1 MTSREKWNLIV
12 AKVQKNKFS
21 KENEI
26 QHLWED
32 FFADAGLF
40 GYSRLNGEIDSQRK
54 LHLGSRERM
63 IPDII
68 IRDSV
73 REKDLFIIELKQ
85 HNLSFDYHF
94 KEQLFSYMRL
104 LRLSVGILICDKIH
118 MYILDNNDRETS
130 MEIAFT
136 KDNENGDKFIEL
148 FERGVFDNEKVRNF
162 IEKSD
167 LFESHVREI
176 RKDIKTLPIIE
187 LIKKHYTEKYSEEEI
202 NSALHGLNIN
212 LSLNVPDAVT
222 ATVNMPA
229 ATLPHEPS
237 TQPHQYNDYYEEPQ
251 EDYIIIKTTEKRVLE
266 CNGSIYEATRY
277 AWAVKF
283 ERVRQYSYV
292 FGVIG
297 GIVKGVYIVD
307 EWYLVNSGN
316 ESGRC
321 AFHGHDAPKEFA
333 SRFIGK
339 RIPSEYS
346 KKGLASPLLYKKK

>member
-1 MTSREKWNLIV
+1 MTSREKWNKIV
-12 AKVQKNKFS
+12 TKVQKNKFS

-26 QHLWED
+26 QRLWED

-68 IRDSV
+68 IRDSAF
-73 REKDLFIIELKQ
+73 EKDLFLIELKQ

-118 MYILDNNDRETS
+118 IYILDNDDREIS

-136 KDNENGDKFIEL
+136 KDNKNGDKFMEL
-148 FERGVFDNEKVRNF
+148 FERGGFDNKKVRNF

-167 LFESHVREI
+167 LFEAHVREI
-176 RKDIKTLPIIE
+176 RKDINALPIIE
-187 LIKKHYTEKYSEEEI
+187 LIKKHYAEKYSEEEI
-202 NSALHGLNIN
+202 NSALRGLNFNI
-212 LSLNVPDAVT
+212 SLNAPSAVT
-222 ATVNMPA
+222 ATANMPA
-229 ATLPHEPS
+229 AAPPHEPS
-237 TQPHQYNDYYEEPQ
+237 TQHKYNDYYEEPE

-266 CNGSIYEATRY
+266 CNGSIYEAARY
-277 AWAVKF
+277 AWAAKF
-283 ERVRQYSYV
+283 ERVRQYNYV

-297 GIVKGVYIVD
+297 GIVKGVYMVD

-321 AFHGHDAPKEFA
+321 AFYGHDAPKEFA
-333 SRFIGK
+333 SRFLGK
-339 RIPSEYS
+339 RIPPEYS

>member
-1 MTSREKWNLIV
+1 MTSREKWNKIV
-12 AKVQKNKFS
+12 TKVQKNKFS

-26 QHLWED
+26 QRLWED

-68 IRDSV
+68 IRDSAF
-73 REKDLFIIELKQ
+73 EKDLFLIELKQ

-118 MYILDNNDRETS
+118 IYILDNDDREIS

-136 KDNENGDKFIEL
+136 KDNKNGDKFMEL
-148 FERGVFDNEKVRNF
+148 FERGGFDNKKVRNF

-167 LFESHVREI
+167 LFEAHVREI
-176 RKDIKTLPIIE
+176 RKDINALPIIE
-187 LIKKHYTEKYSEEEI
+187 LIKKHYAEKYSEEEI
-202 NSALHGLNIN
+202 NSALRGLNFNI
-212 LSLNVPDAVT
+212 SLNAPSAVT
-222 ATVNMPA
+222 ATANMPA
-229 ATLPHEPS
+229 AAPPHEPS
-237 TQPHQYNDYYEEPQ
+237 TQHKYNDYYEEPE

-266 CNGSIYEATRY
+266 CNGSIYEAARY
-277 AWAVKF
+277 AWAAKF
-283 ERVRQYSYV
+283 ERVRQYNYV

-297 GIVKGVYIVD
+297 GIVKGVYMVD

-321 AFHGHDAPKEFA
+321 AFYGHDAPKEFA
-333 SRFIGK
+333 SRFLGK
-339 RIPSEYS
+339 RIPPEYS
-346 KKGLASPLLYKKK
+346 KKGLASPLLYKKT